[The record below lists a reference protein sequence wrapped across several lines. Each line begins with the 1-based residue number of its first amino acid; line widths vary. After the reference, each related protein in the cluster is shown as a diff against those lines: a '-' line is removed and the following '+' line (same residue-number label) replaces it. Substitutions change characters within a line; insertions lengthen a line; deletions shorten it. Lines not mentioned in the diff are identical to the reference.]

1 MDDPI
6 EFKETVSSLCSI
18 EHFYMPMN
26 NSGLIL
32 IYAKQKYLKTLWSN
46 PRKSK
51 GIDDVEEELK
61 RMEEFRKAQVEV
73 EQKKEKP
80 ILQKMFKVI

>member
-1 MDDPI
+1 MDNPI

-51 GIDDVEEELK
+51 GIDDGDT
-61 RMEEFRKAQVEV
+61 
-73 EQKKEKP
+73 
-80 ILQKMFKVI
+80 KVTFDI

>member
-1 MDDPI
+1 
-6 EFKETVSSLCSI
+6 
-18 EHFYMPMN
+18 MPMN

-51 GIDDVEEELK
+51 EIDDGDT
-61 RMEEFRKAQVEV
+61 
-73 EQKKEKP
+73 
-80 ILQKMFKVI
+80 KVTFDI